1 MLEPASQPIFLKYK
15 NALLAIGVDFSDESV
30 REVIEDCS
38 HNLES
43 RFQAIIS
50 YWCWLQK
57 QQQEIV
63 DANKLLLQA
72 FHQEWNPINWKEEFL
87 NRDEFKSPAEKWWSK
102 ARNIDVI
109 KNLVV
114 DVSCN
119 FWSGGRVT
127 FGTPEGQVWTVDL
140 SRVMDMSWSEI
151 IEYYQRVTGIKIE
164 QYPGRLIL
172 HKPPSNTSRLRM

>member
-1 MLEPASQPIFLKYK
+1 MLEPESTSIFLKYK
-15 NALLAIGVDFSDESV
+15 NALIAIGVDFSDESV
-30 REVIEDCS
+30 IDVIENCS
-38 HNLES
+38 YDLES

-72 FHQEWNPINWKEEFL
+72 FYQEWKPIEWKDEFL
-87 NRDEFKSPAEKWWSK
+87 KRDEFKSPAEKWWEQ
-102 ARNIDVI
+102 ARNIDVV

-114 DVSCN
+114 DVQDN
-119 FWSGGRVT
+119 FWSGGKVI
-127 FGTPEGQVWTVDL
+127 FGTPSGKLLTLNL
-140 SRVMDMSWSEI
+140 SRAIDMTWLEI
-151 IEYYQRVTGIKIE
+151 IEYYEQVAGIKIE

-172 HKPPSNTSRLRM
+172 HKAPSP